1 MPASDSVW
9 GIDIGQCA
17 LKALRCSPHELEGK
31 LMADAFDYIEYPQI
45 LSQPDADPVTLIADA
60 ITTFLSRNKVKG
72 DKIAVSVPGQNGL
85 ARYIKIPPVE
95 AKKVADLVKYE
106 AKQQIPF
113 ALEDVIWDYQKMPG
127 GVEEEGYLLD
137 TEVGLFAMKREQ
149 VFKALKP
156 FQDAGIEVDIVQLAP
171 VAIYNFVNF
180 DQIASL
186 LNASELNANKWVVVL
201 SMGTDTTDLV
211 VTNGGRM
218 WQRSIPLGGNHF
230 TRALTKEMK
239 LTFSKAEHLKRNAT
253 KAEDPKALY
262 QAMRGVFN
270 DLVTQ
275 IHQSLTYF
283 SSLERE
289 AEIKC
294 VLAMGNTLKLNGLQ
308 SFLAKSLEYKVV
320 GVEAFKTLAGPSVVA
335 SPAFRDNLL
344 AYGVSYGLC
353 VQGLGEAK
361 IRTNLLPREI
371 TQERLIKAKKP
382 WAVAAAAALLL
393 GCGISFFG
401 HFRAFDS
408 VLEPKFKN
416 VTDDITSKDRRGAD
430 FETQQKA
437 KLDEFN
443 KIESLGND
451 LLVPARN
458 RELWIELTKA
468 VSQCLPQAT
477 VKTVDGKPAELPE
490 LTQRDV
496 IYVDSFDCERFDKL
510 DDWFAGMKA
519 DWDKQQQV
527 MGIKPAAAATAV
539 APAAGDP
546 ATPAVPATGTT
557 VAADTKATDPV
568 AGAAGPTGAGWVIQ
582 INAHHF
588 HNEDDRNFALQY
600 VRSTL
605 LKDLQTKLVTIP
617 QVVNGKVVN
626 VTLPLKELG
635 VDYPLAIG
643 EGTTMTVVHPDDI
656 PNEND
661 AGAKG
666 VGVAGI
672 GVAPVLGAPVQER
685 KIKRYDFTVQ
695 FAWKETPYAQRLEN
709 KKKAQEGATAATGQP
724 ATNGGGE

>member
-1 MPASDSVW
+1 MPTSDSVW

-17 LKALRCSPHELEGK
+17 LKALRCSPHEQDGK
-31 LMADAFDYIEYPQI
+31 FVADAFDFIEYPQI
-45 LSQPDADPVTLIADA
+45 LSQPDADPATLIADA
-60 ITTFLSRNKVKG
+60 IKTFLSRNKVKG
-72 DKIAVSVPGQNGL
+72 DKVAVSVPGQNGL

-127 GVEEEGYLLD
+127 GVEEEGYVLD

-149 VFKALKP
+149 IFKALKP

-180 DQIASL
+180 DQIGSL
-186 LNASELNANKWVVVL
+186 LDPSELNGNKWVVVL

-239 LTFSKAEHLKRNAT
+239 LTFAKAEHLKRNAT

-289 AEIKC
+289 ADIKC

-320 GVEAFKTLAGPSVVA
+320 GVEAFKTLAGPAVVA
-335 SPAFRDNLL
+335 APAFRDNLL

-353 VQGLGEAK
+353 VQGLGESK
-361 IRTNLLPREI
+361 IHTSLLPREI
-371 TQERLIKAKKP
+371 LQERLIKAKKP
-382 WAVAAAAALLL
+382 WAVAAAAVLLL

-408 VLEPKFKN
+408 VLVTKFDK
-416 VTDDITSKDRRGAD
+416 VDKQIKETDSRGAG
-430 FETQQKA
+430 FVTRQNEK
-437 KLDEFN
+437 KEEFK
-443 KIESLGND
+443 KIEALGND
-451 LLVPARN
+451 ILVPSRN

-468 VSQCLPQAT
+468 INQCLPQAN
-477 VKTVDGKPAELPE
+477 VKPDAKVVELPD
-490 LTQRDV
+490 LTLREV
-496 IYVDSFDCERFDKL
+496 IYIDSLDCERVDKL
-510 DDWFAGMKA
+510 EDWFATVKGG
-519 DWDKQQQV
+519 WDKQQQV
-527 MGIKPAAAATAV
+527 MGLKSSAP
-539 APAAGDP
+539 APAAP
-546 ATPAVPATGTT
+546 AADGTPAPPATG
-557 VAADTKATDPV
+557 APPTDAP
-568 AGAAGPTGAGWVIQ
+568 AGPTGPGWVIQ

-588 HNEDDRNFALQY
+588 HNEDERNFALQY
-600 VRSTL
+600 VRGTL
-605 LKDLQTKLVTIP
+605 LKALQSKGVKIP
-617 QVVNGKVVN
+617 QVVDGKIVEATV
-626 VTLPLKELG
+626 PLKELG
-635 VDYPLAIG
+635 VDYPVALG
-643 EGTTMTVVHPDDI
+643 EGTTVSVVHPDDI
-656 PNEND
+656 PNENETAARGTGGAGLGGAA
-661 AGAKG
+661 AGAP
-666 VGVAGI
+666 A
-672 GVAPVLGAPVQER
+672 QER
-685 KIKRYDFTVQ
+685 KVKRYDFTVE
-695 FAWKETPYAQRLEN
+695 FAWKETPYALRQEN
-709 KKKAQEGATAATGQP
+709 KKKAQEGATAAAGQP
-724 ATNGGGE
+724 APNGGE